1 MPPALFPAI
10 RPVWRLNKGN
20 RQPSNF
26 FMPSFQIIGMIYRV
40 GTNNRLC
47 YDSDIAGDGHV

>member
-1 MPPALFPAI
+1 MPPTLFPAI
-10 RPVWRLNKGN
+10 RSVWRLNKGN

-40 GTNNRLC
+40 GTNSRLC
-47 YDSDIAGDGHV
+47 YGSDIAGDGHV